1 MMGFL
6 APDWLLVV
14 TTMTAICVFIA
25 GRVRLAG
32 VLAIPALIRFV
43 AWPALVA
50 VLQSIP
56 LFVLVIACL
65 LALPV
70 IIVRAVRRLLIIF
83 VGAEAADHAVGRAL
97 GQALICIFGGHRR

>member
-6 APDWLLVV
+6 APDWLVV
-14 TTMTAICVFIA
+14 IATLAAICAFIA

-32 VLAIPALIRFV
+32 MLAMPALMRFV

-50 VLQSIP
+50 VLQGIP
-56 LFVLVIACL
+56 PLLLVIAGV

-70 IIVRAVRRLLIIF
+70 IIVRAGRRLLIIF
-83 VGAEAADHAVGRAL
+83 VGAQAADHAIGRAL
-97 GQALICIFGGHRR
+97 GEGLISIFQRDPR

>member
-1 MMGFL
+1 MMGFVV
-6 APDWLLVV
+6 PDWLLVV

-32 VLAIPALIRFV
+32 VLAMPAILRFV

-50 VLQSIP
+50 VLQGIP
-56 LFVLVIACL
+56 LLVLVIVGV

-70 IIVRAVRRLLIIF
+70 IAVRACRGLLILF
-83 VGAEAADHAVGRAL
+83 VGTDAADHAIGRAL
-97 GQALICIFGGHRR
+97 GDALISLFRRNHR